1 MRNSEQLLKG
11 GKRRI
16 VVPIK
21 RDTKLGKY
29 IIRDRVGEGGMGVVY
44 RARDGV
50 LGREVAIKT
59 ILADKA
65 TDRDFLS
72 RFRREAF
79 AISRIEH
86 PHIVKLLDFV
96 EADPANDQPAF
107 MVMEFLPGHDL
118 GWVISKKGPLA
129 IPRAVDRILEACA
142 AVGACHRLGYVHRDL
157 KPNNI
162 FFAEYD
168 QIETT
173 KVLDFG
179 AAKAESTREGE
190 GGDELSEL
198 TKKGTYIGTPFYMPP
213 ELIARGQVTPAAD
226 QYGLAV
232 VLYQALAGVRPFDYD
247 KKKEFKEVELLQ
259 SIVKGQYKPLREHR
273 SDLPEGLAAVIKKAM
288 EVQPSNRYLDLHA
301 FGAAL
306 RLWASPQISH
316 IWEKHFTSSA
326 PAKIDPKMSV
336 AMVASHDAAIG
347 DGTDVDS
354 TVPPLERLHTTNP
367 TVQAGRDPMLTVPL
381 GTKELR
387 LAGASVATT
396 AVQNHDNPPSISI
409 EFHDPAA
416 APAAEPSN
424 TPLNTP
430 TQRPPGALLRRPR
443 VILAAAAAA
452 TGVVLA
458 VSILLSRATPTPLK
472 PPTPAPELFAR
483 PTAAPSPASPPPPVA
498 PTVAPIPATST
509 AEAPDP
515 RVAAAAAAPE
525 NLPKPERKR
534 PVHRHHKPQI
544 VDKNGLAIPSD

>member
-1 MRNSEQLLKG
+1 M
-11 GKRRI
+11 
-16 VVPIK
+16 PIQ

-118 GWVISKKGPLA
+118 GWVIAKKGPLA
-129 IPRAVDRILEACA
+129 IQRGVDRIVEACA

-179 AAKAESTREGE
+179 AAKAESRREGE

-273 SDLPEGLAAVIKKAM
+273 SDVPEGLAAVIKKAM

-336 AMVASHDAAIG
+336 AMVVSHDRSNVDGEKAAAIG

-354 TVPPLERLHTTNP
+354 TVPPLGRLHTTNA

-396 AVQNHDNPPSISI
+396 AVQDDNPPSISI

-424 TPLNTP
+424 AP
-430 TQRPPGALLRRPR
+430 TQRPPGAVLRRPA
-443 VILAAAAAA
+443 VILTAAAAALA
-452 TGVVLA
+452 VVLA
-458 VSILLSRATPTPLK
+458 GSIYLSRAKPTSPKTPAL
-472 PPTPAPELFAR
+472 APELFVR
-483 PTAAPSPASPPPPVA
+483 PAAPPSPPSPPPPVA
-498 PTVAPIPATST
+498 PIPTAAST
-509 AEAPDP
+509 EAPAP
-515 RVAAAAAAPE
+515 RAEAAAAAPD
-525 NLPKPERKR
+525 NPPVPERKR
-534 PVHRHHKPQI
+534 PVHKHHKPQI
-544 VDKNGLAIPSD
+544 VDKHGLAIPSD